1 MRRHRLPLRA
11 SPVRWLV
18 AASLSGLLSLTSG
31 GAGAAALVFDSPE
44 SVSTGRAPA
53 PPWRVVTLPG
63 QVPPVTRYEVA
74 PVDGRPALRVQADAS
89 YGNLVFDAAGRA
101 APARLGWSW
110 RVDQGNPALDL
121 TRKAGDDSPIK
132 VCLAFDLALDAVP
145 FVERQLLRLARQ
157 RSGEHLPAATLCWVW
172 GHAEAVGAL
181 LPNPYTARVRLI
193 VLRQAAQVGTGW
205 LDENRD
211 VAADFRRAFGAE
223 AGPPGAPLPPLL
235 AVIVSGDA
243 DNTGGRS
250 AALLSGL
257 RSLP

>member
-1 MRRHRLPLRA
+1 MRLHPRPMRTLHF
-11 SPVRWLV
+11 RWL
-18 AASLSGLLSLTSG
+18 AAGALWGLLGLASG
-31 GAGAAALVFDSPE
+31 DAGAVALVLDSPE
-44 SVSTGRAPA
+44 SASAGRAPA

-63 QVPPVTRYEVA
+63 QVPPVTRYELA

-89 YGNLVFDAAGRA
+89 YGNLVFDAAGRT
-101 APARLGWSW
+101 APARLAWSW

-121 TRKAGDDSPIK
+121 TRKAGDDAPIK

-157 RSGEHLPAATLCWVW
+157 RSGEHLPAATLCWAW
-172 GHAEAVGAL
+172 GHGEAVGAV

-193 VLRQAAQVGTGW
+193 VLRQAAQVGAGW

-250 AALLSGL
+250 AAFLSGL